1 MTAPIKHTILAVSDD
16 VSRILD
22 SCRAPDAVGKVDF
35 IISCGDLPFD
45 YLEFLM
51 SCFNTT
57 MYFVLGNHDGE
68 GFCRENGRVD
78 YQPDGGESI
87 DGRAMEAQGILLAG
101 LGGSIRHGFTLK
113 NQYTEA
119 EMWRRVLR
127 LTPQLLSNQARYGRR
142 LDIFVAHS
150 PARGIHESED
160 PAHRGFA
167 AFRWLLEWAKP
178 RWMLHGHSQ
187 FIRPPHSLQ
196 TRVGTTDV
204 TYVPPYRVL
213 HWEAQTVAKETAAP
227 NFLISRKRIRR

>member
-1 MTAPIKHTILAVSDD
+1 VTAPLTRKILTVSDD

-22 SCRAPDAVGKVDF
+22 SARGPEIIGKVDF

-45 YLEFLM
+45 YLELLM

-68 GFCRENGRVD
+68 GFYRENGCVD

-101 LGGSIRHGFTLK
+101 LGGSIRHGFTFK

-187 FIRPPHSLQ
+187 FLRPPTALQ
-196 TRVGTTDV
+196 TRVGATDV
-204 TYVPPYRVL
+204 IYVPPYRL
-213 HWEAQTVAKETAAP
+213 LDWEVPVIAKETAAP
-227 NFLISRKRIRR
+227 NFLSSRKRIRR